1 MAFEL
6 KLRKVG
12 NTVGLILPKEALA
25 RMNVEEGDVVFL
37 AETTDGGFR
46 ITRSNPKF
54 AKKMKVAQRLSR
66 RYGNA
71 LKEVAAVRASKE
83 PRRFA
88 SMHLL
93 GKYKSKGSSNAKV
106 RAALKSR
113 TEVSLRR
120 L

>member
-1 MAFEL
+1 MAFQL

-12 NTVGLILPKEALA
+12 NSVGLILPHEALA
-25 RMNVEEGDVVFL
+25 RMNVDEGDVVFL
-37 AETTDGGFR
+37 SETTEGGFR
-46 ITRSNPKF
+46 ITGSNPDF
-54 AKKMKVAQRLSR
+54 TKKMKVAQRLSR

-71 LKEVAAVRASKE
+71 LKELTAVEASEK

-88 SMHLL
+88 SRHLL

-113 TEVSLRR
+113 GENSQV
-120 L
+120 